1 VHRLLARG
9 IAATS
14 LITTLLAIGSIANEA
29 SAAGPVRDCGNYGFT
44 AGGDGPMWTYRQV
57 SGATPAYN
65 LTTRN
70 VGCGTARRFAL
81 RYRGTDTYFP
91 AWRCRESNDYEFSD
105 VRCTASRGRVIHWQA
120 GS

>member
-1 VHRLLARG
+1 
-9 IAATS
+9 
-14 LITTLLAIGSIANEA
+14 
-29 SAAGPVRDCGNYGFT
+29 
-44 AGGDGPMWTYRQV
+44 MWTYRQV